1 MRFRAIISAAMRFAQ
16 CVVWLVWIVMMTGV
30 ATPQQLLTAFSP
42 SIQRSDSGAVSE
54 VEFSTGLVE
63 LESGSL
69 AHHVPQAMKNL
80 RFAERVWVI
89 GYKSEILDSRGTT
102 PRENYLCHTFLADQ
116 RVAQHEEEELRGIY
130 SDAFTP
136 EIRLP
141 DGFGIPV
148 SPYETLHWMPMFNN
162 RGLESVRVQMK
173 VVVTLIREKDRTKPL
188 KPLHA
193 SLRSVQVP
201 HLFFV
206 PPGRDE
212 RQATFT
218 LPFDG
223 KIHFLGTHIHP
234 YGVSVELYNTSRN
247 ERVWKSTRKLQPD
260 GPMEVYSSAPGYAVK
275 AGEIY
280 RITTVYENPTGDKID
295 AMAGLFLLY
304 ALD

>member
-1 MRFRAIISAAMRFAQ
+1 MCYTHLGACLI
-16 CVVWLVWIVMMTGV
+16 
-30 ATPQQLLTAFSP
+30 ATAFTMGTACPQQLLTAFRP
-42 SIQRSDSGAVSE
+42 SSERSENGAISE

-69 AHHVPQAMKNL
+69 AHHVPYAIKNL

-89 GYKSEILDSRGTT
+89 GYRTDILDAQGKT

-116 RVAQHEEEELRGIY
+116 RVAQHQEDELSGVY

-136 EIRLP
+136 EVRVP
-141 DGFGIPV
+141 DGFGIPIY
-148 SPYETLHWMPMFNN
+148 SDQTLHWMPMFNN
-162 RGLESVRVQMK
+162 RTAESVRVQMR

-188 KPLHA
+188 KTLYG

-206 PPGRDE
+206 SPGNDE

-218 LPFDG
+218 LPFNG
-223 KIHFLGTHIHP
+223 RIHFLGTHIHP
-234 YGVSVELYNTSRN
+234 HGVSVELFNTSRN
-247 ERVWKSTRKLQPD
+247 EQVWKCVRKTQPD
-260 GPMEVYSSAPGYAVK
+260 GPMEVYSSSDGYPIK
-275 AGEIY
+275 AGEKY
-280 RITTVYENPTGDKID
+280 RITAVYNNPSQDPID

-304 ALD
+304 SLD